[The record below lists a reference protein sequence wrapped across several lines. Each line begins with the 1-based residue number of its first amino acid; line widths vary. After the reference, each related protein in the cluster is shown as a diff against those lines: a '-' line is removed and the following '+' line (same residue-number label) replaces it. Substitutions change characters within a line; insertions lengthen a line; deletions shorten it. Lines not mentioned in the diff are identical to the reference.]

1 MAITLKNKATL
12 VFDEFKFECSI
23 GKQGLTKNKK
33 EGDRKTPIGTFS
45 LGNLYYRS
53 DRLSKPTTN
62 LKCTKI
68 KKQMGW
74 CDDIKSKKYYNKLI
88 KKNKIIKN
96 ESLYRRDH
104 KYDLM
109 IPIHYNTKNT
119 KLGSGSAIFLH
130 LTSNLKP
137 TAGCI
142 ALKKKDFL
150 ILIKLI
156 NRKTQIKTA

>member
-88 KKNKIIKN
+88 KKN
-96 ESLYRRDH
+96 LV
-104 KYDLM
+104 
-109 IPIHYNTKNT
+109 
-119 KLGSGSAIFLH
+119 
-130 LTSNLKP
+130 
-137 TAGCI
+137 
-142 ALKKKDFL
+142 
-150 ILIKLI
+150 
-156 NRKTQIKTA
+156 